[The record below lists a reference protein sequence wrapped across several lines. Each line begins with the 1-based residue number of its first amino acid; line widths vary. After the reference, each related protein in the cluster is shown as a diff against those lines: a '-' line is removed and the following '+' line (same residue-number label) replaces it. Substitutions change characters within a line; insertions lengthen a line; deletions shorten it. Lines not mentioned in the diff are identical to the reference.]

1 MDYERILG
9 FGIHY
14 SRRGKTL
21 SILLSFIKSILL
33 RISPSL
39 LTIHNGVD
47 WFGLYSFPLW
57 IGIDLLLVSIF
68 SIWGLIGIAFSCI
81 ISSFIHPLSVIN
93 SPSLALLEIV
103 IIIVNVCI
111 FKSRIYDD
119 ITDHPVKDYIIMIVI
134 ATALALVVTSLII
147 LITSQIQIIEF
158 YLELV
163 IISAQMLL
171 AIFLTGYPAK
181 IILNRR
187 TDFPQN
193 WTANWFLLLIRE
205 DIQRQYNPRSWVQ
218 LSEPGNPGRAHL
230 PRREQS
236 QPRVH
241 QEHTRRSRLSLNRS
255 EFIMITTDGE
265 VICPNCGTSNWPSRR
280 QCRRCRSS
288 L

>member
-171 AIFLTGYPAK
+171 AIFP
-181 IILNRR
+181 N
-187 TDFPQN
+187 
-193 WTANWFLLLIRE
+193 
-205 DIQRQYNPRSWVQ
+205 
-218 LSEPGNPGRAHL
+218 HL
-230 PRREQS
+230 
-236 QPRVH
+236 
-241 QEHTRRSRLSLNRS
+241 
-255 EFIMITTDGE
+255 DY
-265 VICPNCGTSNWPSRR
+265 
-280 QCRRCRSS
+280 
-288 L
+288 